1 MKNEKN
7 FILSLKFPFS
17 LVKENRFIMLKIV
30 DDSAKKGADSE
41 ADNDARVD
49 EKTDKDPESTEDK
62 KTRENVEKSEKVEQ
76 EMEAVD
82 KSLMDKEGELETAYE
97 DFRQKTEDFKKK
109 PEPVSDADK
118 QAYAQEKA
126 VYDAK
131 VASLRSEI
139 MALQKKKVDLAL
151 ESRALAAYKDPRVE
165 AFVKEKDMEKLEAE
179 LEAGKKKFFDG
190 LIGSLDSAKIAE
202 RRQEFQINADT
213 WSITSAS
220 GLNALK
226 KDWTNLKIYEDS
238 PFFNNIFDQLAR
250 LSDPNELNTLKPG
263 EKEIYSSIEEKK
275 KVYLAPE
282 ANVRKI
288 GDKALASAV
297 SFFVAIKTLLKT
309 QDNFQT
315 AANERNQGKDQDK
328 IAATGIKFVTDNVR
342 KFQDAIKQKDWGTA
356 LVYVVAGYVAYK
368 GAMKLWENTPDL
380 AKKGI
385 YAAGFLYAVNMFAK
399 NAGYDA
405 LKALGITAKE
415 DEVRGTSLANFY
427 NLDKV
432 PEGKDLDGRVLL
444 DIGGVSVADLNGL
457 YFEPH
462 GGDIKAIDPNQLPGH
477 FPQFRGLSAS
487 VLSKDGPLTS
497 KEEEYRRVGREIYKI
512 AKVVRLSYD
521 KYIKPKNGLIIEEAL
536 SKDPDFKNVTVMSY
550 AMIFNGIAQSG
561 RERLSGGILDSLG
574 LSVASFRMKRRFD
587 AVFKDKQMDF
597 EAENKPI
604 SAGVYS
610 AQVMNF
616 PVVIREDGVNKKY
629 VVFSRDDYN
638 RAGGNPDA
646 VTQALCE
653 IPFDGNAD
661 EQVEKL
667 KDSVIGRFTKVV
679 EELNKSAKDSL
690 DLGEV
695 KYVSGKFVSR
705 LTVKAGSMLGKE
717 ETMDVFL
724 KVSKDGSTVE
734 VYRMT
739 DGELIINLDSTG
751 DRSKL
756 LGNLVMAGL
765 CRQDNMKPFFFLYK
779 AKKLEFK
786 GQNMDADGSFDVLA
800 GDSKVLIKFKLDK
813 ETGRYVFADASAE
826 AKLFDVNNYGFLR
839 ELAENA
845 VRENKDWKRE
855 TERFKNVLES
865 VPEEY
870 LVNLFKNAPKW
881 WTEATSYKWFRGFG
895 LDQMTGSIP
904 KNYTNAMVDAQAEFL
919 ISRKV
924 SDIVNKGGGTLAGA
938 SAEVSNSDDIKAAA
952 DKLEKLTT
960 GLSNNKEQKEREGKA
975 YASEDF
981 RTDVLDKVSKLA
993 IKSNTYALWYEQ
1005 FSTYIHMKHGKDGLI
1020 SGRTERAAKILS
1032 VYAAYTYKMDLK
1044 SLDGSR
1050 VDSANYKKHATY
1062 ANYVAERMFMK
1073 LNEWNGKSPI
1083 VGSLPENIPDRGP
1096 DWEIDEWSVFYNAWT
1111 IRAKR
1116 KDEKQ
1121 SDYNKYVARKIKER
1135 KKYESIGVT
1144 VKDPEGNDEHGE
1156 ILAEQESLKMSKD
1169 YVTFDAWL
1177 EDPSSPLPVSMLFK
1191 TRDKPFEFIVNAG
1204 NKTKLEKFKRLLG
1217 DGKTVE
1223 TMVLPDTFKFFHS
1236 RMQKSLRQLRDGGYG
1251 ETTNRFDELMNTNYN
1266 VNYSVKVEDFG
1277 KYSKKITVEVNKNKQ
1292 SVLYEEVEKLEAKMA
1307 SAGRALT
1314 KSEQVKMINERIAEI
1329 VEETILNENV
1339 IDLYFKKGT
1348 LTDNC
1353 MNLYRKFKHWL
1364 F

>member
-17 LVKENRFIMLKIV
+17 LVKENRVIMFKPG
-30 DDSAKKGADSE
+30 DTSADGGAE
-41 ADNDARVD
+41 AGAGEGAKVD
-49 EKTDKDPESTEDK
+49 EKVEAGEKRTKENTE
-62 KTRENVEKSEKVEQ
+62 RSEKVSEELGVISKKSEEKEQ
-76 EMEAVD
+76 QLAKVV
-82 KSLMDKEGELETAYE
+82 
-97 DFRQKTEDFKKK
+97 EDFKKIPVPVD
-109 PEPVSDADK
+109 PEKVDGMHRGKVAFREAIDKYAQDKADYDIKKDAYDK
-118 QAYAQEKA
+118 QVAAIRLELMGMRSRQE
-126 VYDAK
+126 
-131 VASLRSEI
+131 
-139 MALQKKKVDLAL
+139 ALMREMKML
-151 ESRALAAYKDPRVE
+151 EEYKDPRVE
-165 AFVKEKDMEKLEAE
+165 ADVAKMDMEQLVKDLDE
-179 LEAGKKKFFDG
+179 GQKKFFDG
-190 LIGSLDSAKIAE
+190 LVSRLDSAKISE
-202 RRQEFQINADT
+202 LRSKFQINADT

-226 KDWTNLKIYEDS
+226 KDWTNLKIYEDT

-250 LSDPNELNTLKPG
+250 LSDPNELKTLKPG
-263 EKEIYSSIEEKK
+263 EEKMYSSVEEKK

-356 LVYVVAGYVAYK
+356 LVYVIAGYVAYK
-368 GAMKLWENTPDL
+368 GAMKIWEKTPDWT
-380 AKKGI
+380 KTGI
-385 YAAGFLYAVNMFAK
+385 YAAGFLYAANMFAK
-399 NAGYDA
+399 NAGYDP
-405 LKALGITAKE
+405 LKALGITASE
-415 DEVRGTSLANFY
+415 DEVRGTALANFY
-427 NLDKV
+427 HLNLV

-444 DIGGVSVADLNGL
+444 DIGGLSVADLNGL

-512 AKVVRLSYD
+512 AKAIRESYD
-521 KYIKPKNGLIIEEAL
+521 KYIKPRNGLIIEEAL
-536 SKDPDFKNVTVMSY
+536 SKDPDLKDATVMSF
-550 AMIFNGIAQSG
+550 AMVFNGIAQSG

-653 IPFDGNAD
+653 IPFEGNAD

-679 EELNKSAKDSL
+679 EELNKSAKESL
-690 DLGEV
+690 DLEKV

-765 CRQDNMKPFFFLYK
+765 CRQDDMKPFFFLYK

-813 ETGRYVFADASAE
+813 ATGRYVFAEAGAE

-845 VRENKDWKRE
+845 VKENTEWKKE
-855 TERFKNVLES
+855 VERFGNVLDGI
-865 VPEEY
+865 PEGY
-870 LVNLFKNAPKW
+870 MYNLFKNVPNW
-881 WTEATSYKWFRGFG
+881 WKDATSDRWFRGFK
-895 LDQMTGSIP
+895 LEQFSGSIP
-904 KNYTNAMVDAQAEFL
+904 KNYTNAMIDAQAEFL
-919 ISRKV
+919 ISKTVAGLATGGSLDKAAKV
-924 SDIVNKGGGTLAGA
+924 MDDDS
-938 SAEVSNSDDIKAAA
+938 DIKASAF
-952 DKLEKLTT
+952 KLQKLTQK
-960 GLSNNKEQKEREGKA
+960 LSNIKEQNQRDGKEMT
-975 YASEDF
+975 SEEF
-981 RTDVLDKVSKLA
+981 KTQILDGASKLA
-993 IKSNTYALWYEQ
+993 VKSNTYSLWYEA
-1005 FSTYIHMKHGKDGLI
+1005 FASSIFMKYGKDGI
-1020 SGRTERAAKILS
+1020 IPGRVNKAAKIVS
-1032 VYAAYTYKMDLK
+1032 VFAAYTYKMDVVGMDR
-1044 SLDGSR
+1044 SS
-1050 VDSANYKKHATY
+1050 VDSVDYKKRAAYT
-1062 ANYVAERMFMK
+1062 NYVAERMFMK
-1073 LNEWNGKSPI
+1073 LNEDKM
-1083 VGSLPENIPDRGP
+1083 PDEVPQRGP
-1096 DWEIDEWSVFYNAWT
+1096 FWEIDDWGTFS
-1111 IRAKR
+1111 
-1116 KDEKQ
+1116 KDWK
-1121 SDYNKYVARKIKER
+1121 NPKYATV
-1135 KKYESIGVT
+1135 GVT
-1144 VKDPEGNDEHGE
+1144 LKDPEGNDERGE
-1156 ILAEQESLKMSKD
+1156 ILVETGALKMSKD

-1177 EDPSSPLPVSMLFK
+1177 GKSTRQRKKYNKNNVVLSKDTEEHTVGISTDEEYEFYLDLLDNYEHDDTIETIKHTQLQKEFYNALRKGIVKLKGEFVDYLPQANSTKATRFQKLQDESYVLNLETLTPSPSAGLQTPPFSLKYKIKNNVFWGDTTNLEEELATFARKNNTVITESIQRKFITEKVKKILSDRIAGEDTWDEYFEKKTTWELFK
-1191 TRDKPFEFIVNAG
+1191 IKSGKFIDN
-1204 NKTKLEKFKRLLG
+1204 
-1217 DGKTVE
+1217 
-1223 TMVLPDTFKFFHS
+1223 
-1236 RMQKSLRQLRDGGYG
+1236 
-1251 ETTNRFDELMNTNYN
+1251 
-1266 VNYSVKVEDFG
+1266 
-1277 KYSKKITVEVNKNKQ
+1277 
-1292 SVLYEEVEKLEAKMA
+1292 
-1307 SAGRALT
+1307 
-1314 KSEQVKMINERIAEI
+1314 
-1329 VEETILNENV
+1329 LN
-1339 IDLYFKKGT
+1339 
-1348 LTDNC
+1348 
-1353 MNLYRKFKHWL
+1353 L